1 MFHVKH
7 QAGFIQG
14 PTLYLVIGLATALV
28 LSWAG
33 SGLAIWYLDR
43 QVETARQDA
52 QDARDALAKE
62 QASRKTFEAAAGAC
76 SAGVDKLKAEADRKE
91 KEHAASQAKSNQA
104 TTLALNTIQKIL
116 TAPRPPGMDECQA
129 MKKEL
134 DDEIDRR
141 HPRK

>member
-1 MFHVKH
+1 MKT
-7 QAGFIQG
+7 QRGFILGLQG
-14 PTLYLVIGLATALV
+14 LAMYLVLGLAIGWGLTI
-28 LSWAG
+28 AG
-33 SGLAIWYLDR
+33 SGAAIWYLDSK
-43 QVETARQDA
+43 VEKADKKA

-91 KEHAASQAKSNQA
+91 KEHAANQAKSTQ
-104 TTLALNTIQKIL
+104 TTTIAMNTIQKIL
-116 TAPRPPGMDECQA
+116 TAPRPQGMDECAA